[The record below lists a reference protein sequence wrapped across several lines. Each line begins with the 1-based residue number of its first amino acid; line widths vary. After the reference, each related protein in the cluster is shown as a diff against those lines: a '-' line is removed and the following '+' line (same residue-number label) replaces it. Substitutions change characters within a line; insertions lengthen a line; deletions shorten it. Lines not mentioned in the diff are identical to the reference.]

1 MVLGV
6 LEGEIPKPWYRITS
20 FNRRL
25 PPPVSLPRHPPPQ
38 IICNAPALEAR
49 VMGLDLVSSY
59 KCNFVKPLRFSERQY
74 LLCEMDAVRQKE
86 DSLNENYQHRC

>member
-1 MVLGV
+1 
-6 LEGEIPKPWYRITS
+6 
-20 FNRRL
+20 
-25 PPPVSLPRHPPPQ
+25 
-38 IICNAPALEAR
+38 
-49 VMGLDLVSSY
+49 MGLDLVSSY